1 VQAAGFEKTEPVLK
15 LEKPGTLSPVEYDQM
30 VTDLVNYMV
39 FMGEPVR
46 NDRKTIG
53 MFVLLALGL
62 LFVVTYALKKE
73 YWKDVH

>member
-1 VQAAGFEKTEPVLK
+1 MKAEMALK
-15 LEKPGTLSPVEYDQM
+15 LERPGKMSKNEYDEM
-30 VTDLVNYMV
+30 VADLVNYMV

-53 MFVLLALGL
+53 MLVLLAFGL
-62 LFVVTYALKKE
+62 LFVLVYALKKE